1 MDKGRVVQTYNGV
14 TLMKVLR
21 RMVTESWV
29 GLQSEEG
36 WALGAQ
42 KVTEEES
49 PQVCISQQAG
59 HTSH

>member
-1 MDKGRVVQTYNGV
+1 MDKGHVVQTYNGV

-29 GLQSEEG
+29 GLQAEEG

-42 KVTEEES
+42 IVTEEES

-59 HTSH
+59 RTSH